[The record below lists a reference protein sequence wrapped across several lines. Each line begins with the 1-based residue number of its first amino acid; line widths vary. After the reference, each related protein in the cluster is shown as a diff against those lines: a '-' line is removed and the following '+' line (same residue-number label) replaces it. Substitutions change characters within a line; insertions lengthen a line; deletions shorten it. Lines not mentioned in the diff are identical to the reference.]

1 MKRSVLV
8 FSMAVLLLTAGLISV
23 TAQEPQTKPDTVN
36 MDTEAK
42 PEFYYPVEDET
53 AGTEKGSSS
62 LIAIIAAVVVVGG
75 FGAFFFL
82 KKKK

>member
-8 FSMAVLLLTAGLISV
+8 FSMAALLLTAGLISV

-42 PEFYYPVEDET
+42 PEFYYPVEDENT
-53 AGTEKGSSS
+53 GEEKGSSA
-62 LIAIIAAVVVVGG
+62 LIVIVAAVVVAGG
-75 FGAFFFL
+75 LGAFFVL
-82 KKKK
+82 RKKK